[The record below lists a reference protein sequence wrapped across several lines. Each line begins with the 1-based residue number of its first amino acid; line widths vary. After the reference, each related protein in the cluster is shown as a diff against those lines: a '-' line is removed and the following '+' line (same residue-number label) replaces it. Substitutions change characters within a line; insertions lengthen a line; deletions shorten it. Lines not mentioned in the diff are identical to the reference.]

1 MTIRLLALLVI
12 ALIPQRPASAQ
23 AQPSQPLPGSAPVVV
38 VATDGD
44 ALWRGRWMPPDSAS
58 ARRMIRDT
66 LAARGYGLA
75 RVVSADLVPGTVVE
89 NEAGLEGEMLRYV
102 VEMGP
107 LLHIGAIRIEGIG
120 AEKAA
125 VLLADAESESGTPF
139 LSSRLADDARRMVR
153 ALVADGYTL
162 AQIRIDRL
170 DLLPVDSS
178 LSVVL
183 SVDLGAALTL
193 DSIQVRGSDVR
204 SAVAQKLIGYRVGE
218 PLSAYD
224 PARVR
229 ARLEASGLF
238 ASIDSVR
245 LRVRDG
251 RLASIVVDA
260 QAPSPGAFDLVLG
273 VVPDVGGGSS
283 LVGSG
288 FLSLLSPFGLGHR
301 YLLRLD
307 RQPGRTSRAEAS
319 AELPYLP
326 WVPVGVAFGF
336 DGIQQDSTLSTQRL
350 RAELT
355 YGSPAWQVFG
365 SVSRETTKP
374 GVGGVRLVGGRQ
386 QIAQAS
392 VTFVGGGF
400 RADRRDRRVSPRSG
414 LLAEVRVERGDR
426 RRSFGLATGQVESR
440 RREQTTQD
448 RATASLR
455 LFASPVHRVVLV
467 TGGEGYLLRSDAYEV
482 GELFR
487 LGGTR
492 TLRGYPDDRFRARQA
507 VRILGET
514 RLLLDRSSYLYLF
527 FDAAWLDQPATSQA
541 EVARL
546 SGFYPG
552 YGGGIQF
559 ETPLGL
565 MNASYAASR
574 ESGLSDGQVHVGLS
588 FGL

>member
-1 MTIRLLALLVI
+1 
-12 ALIPQRPASAQ
+12 
-23 AQPSQPLPGSAPVVV
+23 
-38 VATDGD
+38 
-44 ALWRGRWMPPDSAS
+44 MPPDTVAL
-58 ARRMIRDT
+58 RRSVRDT
-66 LAARGYGLA
+66 LAARGYGLSRVLSVGTESADPAAQAGMETEGPAA
-75 RVVSADLVPGTVVE
+75 RVLIDP
-89 NEAGLEGEMLRYV
+89 
-102 VEMGP
+102 GP
-107 LLHIGAIRIEGIG
+107 LLQIKDVVLEGIEAG
-120 AEKAA
+120 RGDELMAQ
-125 VLLADAESESGTPF
+125 LDSRSGRPF
-139 LSSRLADDARRMVR
+139 RPSLLADDARRMVR
-153 ALVADGYTL
+153 TLAADGFTL
-162 AQIRIDRL
+162 AQVRIERL
-170 DLLPVDSS
+170 DFLPADSS
-178 LSVVL
+178 LSIVL
-183 SVDLGAALTL
+183 TVDLGAALTL

-204 SAVAQKLIGYRVGE
+204 SAVAQKVIGHRIGE
-218 PLSAYD
+218 PLEGYD
-224 PARVR
+224 TQRIR
-229 ARLEASGLF
+229 SRLEASGLF
-238 ASIDSVR
+238 ASVDSVR

-251 RLASIVVDA
+251 RLASLIVDA
-260 QAPSPGAFDLVLG
+260 QAPAPGAFDLVLG
-273 VVPDVGGGSS
+273 VVPDAGGRAS

-301 YLLRLD
+301 YVLRLD
-307 RQPGRTSRAEAS
+307 RQPGRTSRAEAL

-350 RAELT
+350 RGEVT

-365 SVSRETTKP
+365 SVSKETTKP

-400 RADRRDRRVSPRSG
+400 RADRRDRRISPRRG
-414 LLAEVRVERGDR
+414 VLAEVRVERGDR
-426 RRSFGLATGQVESR
+426 RRSFGLVVDGVETR
-440 RREQTTQD
+440 QRERASQD
-448 RATASLR
+448 RATANLR
-455 LFASPVHRVVLV
+455 LFASPLSRVVV
-467 TGGEGYLLRSDAYEV
+467 VMGGEGYLLRSDAYEV

-507 VRILGET
+507 VRLLGEA

-541 EVARL
+541 EVTAL

-574 ESGLSDGQVHVGLS
+574 ESGFSDGQVHVGLS

>member
-1 MTIRLLALLVI
+1 MSIK
-12 ALIPQRPASAQ
+12 
-23 AQPSQPLPGSAPVVV
+23 
-38 VATDGD
+38 
-44 ALWRGRWMPPDSAS
+44 
-58 ARRMIRDT
+58 
-66 LAARGYGLA
+66 
-75 RVVSADLVPGTVVE
+75 
-89 NEAGLEGEMLRYV
+89 LEG
-102 VEMGP
+102 VE
-107 LLHIGAIRIEGIG
+107 EGR
-120 AEKAA
+120 AEA
-125 VLLADAESESGTPF
+125 LLADVDSQLGEPF
-139 LSSRLADDARRMVR
+139 HPSILADDARRMVR
-153 ALVADGYTL
+153 SLVDDGFTL
-162 AQIRIDRL
+162 AQVRIRRL
-170 DLLPVDSS
+170 DLSPGDSS

-183 SVDLGAALTL
+183 SVDLGSALVL
-193 DSIQVRGSDVR
+193 DSVRVRGADVR
-204 SAVAQKLIGYRVGE
+204 SSVAQKLIGHEVGE
-218 PLSAYD
+218 ALIGYD
-224 PARVR
+224 PQRVR

-238 ASIDSVR
+238 ASVDSIR
-245 LRVRDG
+245 LYIREG
-251 RLASIVVDA
+251 RLASLLVDA
-260 QAPSPGAFDLVLG
+260 EAPAPGAFDLVLG
-273 VVPDVGGGSS
+273 VVPDAGGGSS

-326 WVPVGVAFGF
+326 WVPFGLAFGF
-336 DGIQQDSTLSTQRL
+336 EGIQQDSTLSTQRL
-350 RAELT
+350 RGEVT

-386 QIAQAS
+386 QIAQSS

-400 RADRRDRRVSPRSG
+400 RADRRDRRISPRRG
-414 LLAEVRVERGDR
+414 LLAELRVERGDR
-426 RRSFGLATGQVESR
+426 RRSFGLLVDGSETRQ
-440 RREQTTQD
+440 REQASQD

-455 LFASPVHRVVLV
+455 LFASPLSRVVLV
-467 TGGEGYLLRSDAYEV
+467 TGGEGYLLRSNAYEV

-487 LGGTR
+487 IGGTR

-507 VRILGET
+507 VRLLGET
-514 RLLLDRSSYLYLF
+514 RLLLDQTSYLYLF
-527 FDAAWLDQPATSQA
+527 FDAAWLDQPTTSQA
-541 EVARL
+541 EVSGL

>member
-1 MTIRLLALLVI
+1 MS
-12 ALIPQRPASAQ
+12 ASAQ
-23 AQPSQPLPGSAPVVV
+23 TLGDQPLPGSAPAIAV
-38 VATDGD
+38 TEQGD
-44 ALWRGRWMPPDSAS
+44 EVWRGWWMPPDSA
-58 ARRMIRDT
+58 AVRRAVRDT
-66 LAARGYGLA
+66 LVSQGYGFA
-75 RVVSADLVPGTVVE
+75 RVLSVDVISVQPEDTEREAEGQTVQIVVDTGPLLQIKTV
-89 NEAGLEGEMLRYV
+89 GLEG
-102 VEMGP
+102 VEE
-107 LLHIGAIRIEGIG
+107 AQVQ
-120 AEKAA
+120 A
-125 VLLADAESESGTPF
+125 LLADVDSRAGEPF
-139 LSSRLADDARRMVR
+139 RPSILDADARRMVR
-153 ALVADGYTL
+153 TLAADGYTL
-162 AQIRIDRL
+162 AQVRIQRL
-170 DLLPVDSS
+170 DLSPGDSS

-193 DSIQVRGSDVR
+193 DSVRVRGSGVR
-204 SAVAQKLIGYRVGE
+204 SSVAQKLIGHEVGE
-218 PLSAYD
+218 PLVGYD
-224 PARVR
+224 PQRVR
-229 ARLEASGLF
+229 TRLEASGLF
-238 ASIDSVR
+238 ASVDSIR
-245 LRVRDG
+245 LQVRDG
-251 RLASIVVDA
+251 RLASLIVDA
-260 QAPSPGAFDLVLG
+260 QAPAPGAFDLVLG
-273 VVPDVGGGSS
+273 VVPDAGGGSS

-301 YLLRLD
+301 YVLRLD

-326 WVPVGVAFGF
+326 WVPVGLAFGF
-336 DGIQQDSTLSTQRL
+336 EGIQQDSTLSTQRV
-350 RAELT
+350 RGEVT

-400 RADRRDRRVSPRSG
+400 RADRRDRRISPRRG

-426 RRSFGLATGQVESR
+426 RRSFGLLVDGSETRQ
-440 RREQTTQD
+440 REQASQD
-448 RATASLR
+448 RATANIR
-455 LFASPVHRVVLV
+455 LFASPLPRIVLV

-487 LGGTR
+487 IGGTR

-507 VRILGET
+507 VRLLGET
-514 RLLLDRSSYLYLF
+514 RLLLDRTSYLYLF
-527 FDAAWLDQPATSQA
+527 FDAAWLDQPTTSQA
-541 EVARL
+541 EVAGL